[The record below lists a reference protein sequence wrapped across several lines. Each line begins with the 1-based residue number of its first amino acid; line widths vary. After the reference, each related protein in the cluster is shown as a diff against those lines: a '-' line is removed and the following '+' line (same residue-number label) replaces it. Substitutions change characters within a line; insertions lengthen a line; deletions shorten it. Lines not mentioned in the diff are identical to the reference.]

1 MEDKTAGNVPGPLVK
16 RATRRAA
23 GNASELARAG
33 QRAVRVVEDNAMR
46 TASELTELLADAAEN
61 TLAFNPLLGLRRR
74 DLAAAAGGLLKAV
87 VTSPP
92 AVMRSLGAYATELR
106 QVVVG
111 ASQAKPD
118 TKDRR
123 FTDPAW
129 QTNFLSRRLMQAYL
143 VTREQLA
150 RFIDRTSLD
159 ARSKGRAQFL
169 ASLLIDALAP
179 SNWLLANPA
188 ALRRVIDTGGVNVV
202 RGVKNLVHDLRHN
215 HMLPSQVDTT
225 AFQLGANIAA
235 TPGQVVHRAEMF
247 ELIQYAP
254 STDKVHARP
263 LVMASPQVNKFY
275 AVDLAPEKSLLKWAV
290 DTGVQLFV
298 ISWRNPT
305 ALQGHWGLDDYVM
318 ALDQAVEV
326 ARAIT
331 HSPDVNMWGTC
342 SGGMTL
348 AAYLGWLAARG
359 ERKVVNTTW
368 GVCILDTETALRDS
382 TLGLFTTP
390 QAIRAAKARSRQRGI
405 VTGPEM
411 ARIFAWLRANDLIW
425 NYWVNNY
432 LLGNKPPAFDILFWN
447 NDTTRLP
454 GQLHCDLL
462 ELFETNPF
470 ANAGALKVGGLPI
483 DLGQVEVG
491 AYVIGGITDHITPWR
506 ACYGTARLLGP
517 QSTFVL
523 ANAGHLQSLIH
534 PPGAAKSFF
543 LSAPADAA
551 DADQWAQAA
560 QARRTEG
567 SWWPHWR
574 AWIQQRSGELVEA
587 PTKLGAD
594 QHPPLG
600 PAPGSYVLEP

>member
-1 MEDKTAGNVPGPLVK
+1 MQGGGPEARNGRGGAG
-16 RATRRAA
+16 
-23 GNASELARAG
+23 
-33 QRAVRVVEDNAMR
+33 RVVEDNAMR
-46 TASELTELLADAAEN
+46 TASELTELLADAAES

-92 AVMRSLGAYATELR
+92 AVVRSLGAYASELR

-118 TKDRR
+118 AKDRR

-129 QTNFLSRRLMQAYL
+129 QTNFLSKRLMQAYL

-150 RFIDRTSLD
+150 RFIDRTTLD
-159 ARSKGRAQFL
+159 ARSKGRAQFF

-188 ALRRVIDTGGVNVV
+188 ALRRVIDTGGVNLV
-202 RGVKNLVHDLRHN
+202 RGVQNLVHDLRRN
-215 HMLPSQVDTT
+215 HLLPSQVDTT
-225 AFQLGANIAA
+225 AFQLGVNIAA

-275 AVDLAPEKSLLKWAV
+275 AVDLAPEKSLLKWVV
-290 DTGVQLFV
+290 DSGTQLFV

-331 HSPDVNMWGTC
+331 KSPDVNMWGTC

-368 GVCILDTETALRDS
+368 AVCILDTEIALRDS

-390 QAIRAAKARSRQRGI
+390 QAIRAAKARSRRRGI

-470 ANAGALKVGGLPI
+470 ANAGALKIAGLPI

-491 AYVIGGITDHITPWR
+491 AYVVGGITDHITPWR

-517 QSTFVL
+517 ESTFVL

-534 PPGAAKSFF
+534 PPGATKSFF
-543 LSAPADAA
+543 LAAPADTA

-574 AWIQQRSGELVEA
+574 AWIQQRSGELLDA
-587 PTKLGAD
+587 PTRLGAD
-594 QHPPLG
+594 QYPPLG